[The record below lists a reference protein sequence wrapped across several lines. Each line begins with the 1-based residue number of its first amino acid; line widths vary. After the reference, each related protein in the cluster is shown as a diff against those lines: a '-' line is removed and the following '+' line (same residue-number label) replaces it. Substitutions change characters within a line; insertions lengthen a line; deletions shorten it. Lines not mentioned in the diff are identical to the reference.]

1 MTHAQEKDAAHNESV
16 EHSEE
21 PAEAPVDVMDEKYG
35 AASEDDADH
44 VAEVR
49 RLVGQVI
56 NHPVSE
62 SM

>member
-1 MTHAQEKDAAHNESV
+1 
-16 EHSEE
+16 
-21 PAEAPVDVMDEKYG
+21 MDEKYG